1 MRNKLSI
8 LLRAAVSLGLV
19 GLLVWIF
26 RKDLPGIATVL
37 KNVSPYYFL
46 ASILFNISA
55 VVVVSERLRM
65 ILAVQKLKISLGESV
80 YLTFIGNFFNNFL
93 PTSIGGDLVKAY
105 YATKK
110 SERKLESFSAVFFDR
125 FFGFLSIGLLAFL
138 GLVLMNRRIKDPQI
152 LWGCLIFSAVVLAAF
167 VLFLNKSMTKAIFS
181 RLLHLPAFQKDS
193 KLRKLYN
200 ALNAYKEH
208 KSIVTKLILI
218 SLAAQVLSVVLLYCI
233 IRGISQDVS
242 FLNLLL
248 IMPLVSVA
256 SMIPSINGLGVRE
269 GAFIIFLG
277 EFISKESAA
286 AVSIL
291 FLGIVLITSFI
302 GGVLYLFSGKL
313 YKIPIK
319 IKEIV

>member
-1 MRNKLSI
+1 MMRNKLSI

-208 KSIVTKLILI
+208 KSIVTKP
-218 SLAAQVLSVVLLYCI
+218 SQSPSAPPTKAARQTQCQSRLP
-233 IRGISQDVS
+233 Q
-242 FLNLLL
+242 
-248 IMPLVSVA
+248 LVQL
-256 SMIPSINGLGVRE
+256 MNG
-269 GAFIIFLG
+269 
-277 EFISKESAA
+277 
-286 AVSIL
+286 
-291 FLGIVLITSFI
+291 
-302 GGVLYLFSGKL
+302 
-313 YKIPIK
+313 
-319 IKEIV
+319 

>member
-1 MRNKLSI
+1 M
-8 LLRAAVSLGLV
+8 V

-269 GAFIIFLG
+269 GAFVIFLG
-277 EFISKESAA
+277 EFISKENAA

-291 FLGIVLITSFI
+291 FLANILITSFI
-302 GGVLYLFSGKL
+302 GGVLYLFSAKL
-313 YKIPIK
+313 YKVPIK
-319 IKEIV
+319 INEIV